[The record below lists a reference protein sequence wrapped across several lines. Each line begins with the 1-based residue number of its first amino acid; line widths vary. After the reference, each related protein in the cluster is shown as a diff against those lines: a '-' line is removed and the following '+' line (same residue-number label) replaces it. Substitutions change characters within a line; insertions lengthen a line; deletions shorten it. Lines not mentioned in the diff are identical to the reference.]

1 MKITF
6 QMGYGTR
13 GVVPDEINVEFNTRS
28 NYNDY
33 VFALTMIHG
42 IIAAKINECE
52 AELQKQ
58 AVAASEENDYQL
70 AC

>member
-6 QMGYGTR
+6 QMGVDVP
-13 GVVPDEINVEFNTRS
+13 GVAPKVSVELNTICYYTEYIS
-28 NYNDY
+28 
-33 VFALTMIHG
+33 ALTMIQG
-42 IIAAKINECE
+42 IIAAKIKDFE
-52 AELQKQ
+52 AELQQQ